1 MNLVVDIGN
10 TSLKYFLFSERSI
23 LESYKKNFISN
34 EKFLNDIKNK
44 FSSIENIIYS
54 DVRNNEGLNFS
65 KYFPQALVIR
75 CSSKL
80 KLPFTSIYKP
90 LNKLGED
97 RISLLSSKCLNYPQ
111 KNALII
117 DIGTCITYDFIDNK
131 NIHHGGSIS
140 PGFHSRY
147 KSLSH
152 STKKLP
158 FLSYK
163 TPEIITGNSTKKSIH
178 SGVYY
183 GILSEIKYQIKF
195 YTKQYKNIIVV
206 LTGGDSIVL
215 PKSLKNSIFVDQNF
229 LAQGL
234 NYLLDLNKI
243 K

>member
-1 MNLVVDIGN
+1 MW
-10 TSLKYFLFSERSI
+10 SI
-23 LESYKKNFISN
+23 
-34 EKFLNDIKNK
+34 
-44 FSSIENIIYS
+44 
-54 DVRNNEGLNFS
+54 
-65 KYFPQALVIR
+65 PR

-163 TPEIITGNSTKKSIH
+163 TPEIITGNSTEKSIH

-206 LTGGDSIVL
+206 LTGGDSIIL
-215 PKSLKNSIFVDQNF
+215 SKSLKNSIFVDQNF